1 MKTNRLLVVSALL
14 LLQAN
19 LFALQSDTLNL
30 DEVMLKSA
38 LINQANPALTVSEIS
53 YAEYQIRPVNFQD
66 AIDFSAGLWITNSE
80 NQAQDN
86 RMAIRGFGA
95 RSAFGIRGLKII
107 LDGIPLTTP
116 DGQSQ
121 VDNIPF
127 QLIENV
133 EIMKSLS
140 STRYGNASGGVVS
153 INTFSNLTNKYIM
166 EAGYGSYG
174 YKNIKGTY
182 STNSEKSSTI
192 LNISQAE
199 SDGYRDHS
207 SYLNK
212 SLFFKHAL
220 EFQNIN
226 LKFNL
231 LYFDSPYA
239 FDPGGLT
246 IESVDE
252 NRSQARDRNVLYNS
266 QESVKQL
273 QTGLV
278 LHWNTN
284 IGQISSNIYYSN
296 RDFVGLL
303 PFTYG
308 GYVELNRDF
317 SGAEFSLKNRSES
330 FEWMIGTSIQNQTD
344 DRKRFENN
352 EGEKGVKVLD
362 QIESF
367 KSLGAFALGSYNK
380 SKYSIQA
387 GLRYDIHEISS
398 DDYMLDIGIDQ
409 QYIDYSKSLSA
420 FSPSLGF
427 VYSLSKNRELYIN
440 YGYTYET
447 PSLSELSANP
457 NGTGFNENL
466 SPMSSSG
473 FDLGFRKHSQDLSY
487 SLTVFYIDTKDEIV
501 RYELEG
507 FEGMNFYRNLG
518 TSKRLGTELE
528 ASYNLGKPGV
538 LNASY
543 TQAKY
548 EFENQGVS
556 GDLAGIPKSNFSI
569 EWLYAYKNLDL
580 KLDLKYVNSLFA
592 DNYNEVKV
600 PSYLLSNIALKN
612 KVNFKGVSLDIG
624 LHIRNLFD
632 EKYYDNI
639 RANAFGNRFYEPAS
653 LRQFILSIKTSF

>member
-1 MKTNRLLVVSALL
+1 MTRFFIILTLL
-14 LLQAN
+14 LSQTN
-19 LFALQSDTLNL
+19 VFAIQSDTLNL
-30 DEVMLKSA
+30 EEVVLKSA
-38 LINQANPALTVSEIS
+38 LINQSNPALTVSEIS
-53 YAEYQIRPVNFQD
+53 YDEFQIKPVNFQD

-86 RMAIRGFGA
+86 RMSIRGFGT

-107 LDGIPLTTP
+107 LDGVPLTTP

-153 INTFSNLTNKYIM
+153 INTFSNLTDKYIV
-166 EAGYGSYG
+166 EVGYGSYG
-174 YKNIKGTY
+174 YKNIEGTY

-207 SYLNK
+207 NYLNK
-212 SLFFKHAL
+212 SLFFKHARK
-220 EFQNIN
+220 FQNMN

-239 FDPGGLT
+239 FDSGGLN
-246 IESVDE
+246 IESVEE
-252 NRSQARDRNVLYNS
+252 NRSQARDRNLLYNS
-266 QESVKQL
+266 QESIKQI
-273 QTGLV
+273 QTGVV
-278 LHWNTN
+278 LGWDTKLGKVN
-284 IGQISSNIYYSN
+284 SNVYYSN

-303 PFTYG
+303 PFTNG

-317 SGAEFSLKNRSES
+317 SGVEISIKDKSQN
-330 FEWMIGTSIQNQTD
+330 FEWMVGTSIQDQND

-352 EGEKGVKVLD
+352 EGEKGAITLD

-367 KSLGAFALGSYNK
+367 RSYGAFALASYNK
-380 SKYSIQA
+380 ENYSIQS
-387 GLRYDIHEISS
+387 GVRFDLHEISL
-398 DDYMLDIGIDQ
+398 DDNIGIDQ
-409 QYIDYSKSLSA
+409 QYVEYSKSLKA
-420 FSPSLGF
+420 FSPNVGF
-427 VYSLSKNRELYIN
+427 IYNLNKNDEVYIN
-440 YGYTYET
+440 YGKSYET

-457 NGTGFNENL
+457 NGVGFNGDLN
-466 SPMSSSG
+466 PMNSSG
-473 FDLGFRKHSQDLSY
+473 FDLGFRNKSQKLSY
-487 SLTVFYIDTKDEIV
+487 SITAFYIKTKDEIV

-518 TSKRLGTELE
+518 TSKRIGTEME
-528 ASYNLGKPGV
+528 VSYNLGNLGV

-548 EFENQGVS
+548 EFKNQEVS
-556 GDLAGIPKSNFSI
+556 GDLPGIPKSNFALK
-569 EWLYAYKNLDL
+569 WLYGNKDFDL
-580 KLDLKYVNSLFA
+580 KLDLKYVNSLYA
-592 DNYNEVKV
+592 DNNNEVKV

-612 KVNFKGVSLDIG
+612 KFNFKGFFLEVG
-624 LHIRNLFD
+624 LHVRNLLD

-639 RANAFGNRFYEPAS
+639 RTNAFGNRFYEPAS
-653 LRQFILSIKTSF
+653 LRSFILSIKTTF

>member
-1 MKTNRLLVVSALL
+1 MKTHKLLSLSALL
-14 LLQAN
+14 LLQTN

-38 LINQANPALTVSEIS
+38 LINHANPALTVSEIS
-53 YAEYQIRPVNFQD
+53 YDEYGIRPVNFQD

-107 LDGIPLTTP
+107 LDGVPLTTP

-153 INTFSNLTNKYIM
+153 INTFSNLTDNYIV

-192 LNISQAE
+192 LNISQTE

-212 SLFFKHAL
+212 SLFFKHARK
-220 EFQNIN
+220 FQNMN

-239 FDPGGLT
+239 FDPGGLN
-246 IESVDE
+246 IESVEE
-252 NRSQARDRNVLYNS
+252 NRSQARDRNILYNS
-266 QESVKQL
+266 QESIKQI
-273 QTGLV
+273 QTGVV
-278 LHWNTN
+278 LDWDTKLGEVN
-284 IGQISSNIYYSN
+284 SNIYYSN

-303 PFTYG
+303 PFTNG

-317 SGAEFSLKNRSES
+317 SGVEISIKDKSQN
-330 FEWMIGTSIQNQTD
+330 FEWIVGTSIQDQKD

-352 EGEKGVKVLD
+352 EGEKGAIILD

-367 KSLGAFALGSYNK
+367 RSYGAFALASYNK
-380 SKYSIQA
+380 ENYSIQS
-387 GLRYDIHEISS
+387 GVRFDLHEISL
-398 DDYMLDIGIDQ
+398 DDNVGIDQ
-409 QYIDYSKSLSA
+409 QYVEYSKSLKA
-420 FSPSLGF
+420 FSPNVGF
-427 VYSLSKNRELYIN
+427 IYNLNKNDEVYIN
-440 YGYTYET
+440 YGKSYET

-457 NGTGFNENL
+457 NGVGFNGDLN
-466 SPMSSSG
+466 PMNSSG
-473 FDLGFRKHSQDLSY
+473 FDLGFRNKSQNLSY
-487 SLTVFYIDTKDEIV
+487 SITGFYIKTKDEIV

-518 TSKRLGTELE
+518 TSKRIGTEIE
-528 ASYNLGKPGV
+528 VSYNLGNSGV

-548 EFENQGVS
+548 EFKNQEVS
-556 GDLAGIPKSNFSI
+556 GDLPGIPKSNFALK
-569 EWLYAYKNLDL
+569 WLYGYKDFDL
-580 KLDLKYVNSLFA
+580 KLDLKYVNSLYA
-592 DNYNEVKV
+592 DNNNEVKV

-612 KVNFKGVSLDIG
+612 KFNLKGFFLEVG
-624 LHIRNLFD
+624 LHVRNLLD

-639 RANAFGNRFYEPAS
+639 RTNAFGNRYYEPAS
-653 LRQFILSIKTSF
+653 LRSFILSVKTTF

>member
-1 MKTNRLLVVSALL
+1 MIRTFILFTLFI
-14 LLQAN
+14 LQTN
-19 LFALQSDTLNL
+19 LFAIQSDTLNL
-30 DEVMLKSA
+30 EEVVLKSA
-38 LINQANPALTVSEIS
+38 LINQSNPALTVSEIS
-53 YAEYQIRPVNFQD
+53 YDEYQIKPVNFQD

-107 LDGIPLTTP
+107 LDGVPLTTP

-140 STRYGNASGGVVS
+140 STRYGNASGGVVI
-153 INTFSNLTNKYIM
+153 INTFSNLADKYIV

-212 SLFFKHAL
+212 SLFFKHARK
-220 EFQNIN
+220 FQDMN

-239 FDPGGLT
+239 FDPGGLN
-246 IESVDE
+246 IESVEE
-252 NRSQARDRNVLYNS
+252 NRLQARDRNVLYNS
-266 QESVKQL
+266 QESIKQI
-273 QTGLV
+273 QTGVV
-278 LHWNTN
+278 LDWDTKLGEVN
-284 IGQISSNIYYSN
+284 SNVYYSN

-303 PFTYG
+303 PFTNG

-317 SGAEFSLKNRSES
+317 SGVEISIKDKSQN
-330 FEWMIGTSIQNQTD
+330 FEWMVGTSIQDQKD

-352 EGEKGVKVLD
+352 EGEKGAITLD

-367 KSLGAFALGSYNK
+367 RSYGAFALGSYNK
-380 SKYSIQA
+380 ENYSIQS
-387 GLRYDIHEISS
+387 GVRFDLHEISL
-398 DDYMLDIGIDQ
+398 DDNVGIDQ
-409 QYIDYSKSLSA
+409 QYVEYSKSLKA
-420 FSPSLGF
+420 FSPNVGF
-427 VYSLSKNRELYIN
+427 IYNLNKKDEVYIN
-440 YGYTYET
+440 YGKSYET

-457 NGTGFNENL
+457 NGVGFNGDLN
-466 SPMSSSG
+466 PMNSSG
-473 FDLGFRKHSQDLSY
+473 FDLGFRNKSQNLSY
-487 SLTVFYIDTKDEIV
+487 SITAFYIKTKDEIV

-518 TSKRLGTELE
+518 TSKRIGTEIE
-528 ASYNLGKPGV
+528 VSYNLGNSGV

-548 EFENQGVS
+548 EFKNQEVS
-556 GDLAGIPKSNFSI
+556 GDLPGIPKSNFAL
-569 EWLYAYKNLDL
+569 EWLYGYKDFDL
-580 KLDLKYVNSLFA
+580 KLDLKYVNSLYA
-592 DNYNEVKV
+592 DNNNEVKV

-612 KVNFKGVSLDIG
+612 KFNLKGFFLEVG
-624 LHIRNLFD
+624 LHVRNLLD

-639 RANAFGNRFYEPAS
+639 RTNAFGNRFYEPAS
-653 LRQFILSIKTSF
+653 LRSFILSIKTTF

>member
-1 MKTNRLLVVSALL
+1 MTRFFIILTLL
-14 LLQAN
+14 LSQTN
-19 LFALQSDTLNL
+19 VFAIQSDTLNL
-30 DEVMLKSA
+30 EEVVLKSA
-38 LINQANPALTVSEIS
+38 LINQSNPALTVSEIS
-53 YAEYQIRPVNFQD
+53 YDEYQIKPVNFQD

-86 RMAIRGFGA
+86 RMAIRGFGT

-107 LDGIPLTTP
+107 LDGVPLTTP

-153 INTFSNLTNKYIM
+153 INTFSNLADKYIV

-174 YKNIKGTY
+174 YKNIEGTY

-207 SYLNK
+207 NYLNK
-212 SLFFKHAL
+212 SLFFKHARK
-220 EFQNIN
+220 FQNMN

-239 FDPGGLT
+239 FDSGGLN
-246 IESVDE
+246 IESVEE
-252 NRSQARDRNVLYNS
+252 NRSQARDRNLLYNS
-266 QESVKQL
+266 QESIKQI
-273 QTGLV
+273 QTGVV
-278 LHWNTN
+278 LGWDTKLGKVN
-284 IGQISSNIYYSN
+284 SNVYYSN

-303 PFTYG
+303 PFTNG

-317 SGAEFSLKNRSES
+317 SGVEISIKDKSQN
-330 FEWMIGTSIQNQTD
+330 FEWMVGTSIQDQND

-352 EGEKGVKVLD
+352 EGEKGAITLD

-367 KSLGAFALGSYNK
+367 RSYGAFALASYNK
-380 SKYSIQA
+380 ENYSIQS
-387 GLRYDIHEISS
+387 GVRFDLHEISL
-398 DDYMLDIGIDQ
+398 DDNIGIDQ
-409 QYIDYSKSLSA
+409 QYVEYSKSLKA
-420 FSPSLGF
+420 FSPNVGF
-427 VYSLSKNRELYIN
+427 IYNLNKNDEVYIN
-440 YGYTYET
+440 YGKSYET

-457 NGTGFNENL
+457 NGVGFNGDLN
-466 SPMSSSG
+466 PMNSSG
-473 FDLGFRKHSQDLSY
+473 FDLGFRNKSQNLSY
-487 SLTVFYIDTKDEIV
+487 SITAFYIKTKDEIV

-518 TSKRLGTELE
+518 TSKRIGTEME
-528 ASYNLGKPGV
+528 VSYNLGNLGV

-548 EFENQGVS
+548 EFKNQEVS
-556 GDLAGIPKSNFSI
+556 GDLPGIPKSNFALK
-569 EWLYAYKNLDL
+569 WLYGNKDFDL
-580 KLDLKYVNSLFA
+580 KLDLKYVNSLYA
-592 DNYNEVKV
+592 DNNNEVKV

-612 KVNFKGVSLDIG
+612 KFNFKGFFLEVG
-624 LHIRNLFD
+624 LHVRNLLD

-639 RANAFGNRFYEPAS
+639 RTNAFGNRFYEPAS
-653 LRQFILSIKTSF
+653 LRSFILSIKTTF

>member
-1 MKTNRLLVVSALL
+1 MKKTFSFV
-14 LLQAN
+14 
-19 LFALQSDTLNL
+19 LFFIQINVFAIQSDTLNL
-30 DEVMLKSA
+30 DEVVLKSA

-53 YAEYQIRPVNFQD
+53 YDEYEIRPVNFQD

-153 INTFSNLTNKYIM
+153 INTYSNLSDEYII

-174 YKNIKGTY
+174 YKNIRGIY
-182 STNSEKSSTI
+182 SKESEKSSTI

-212 SLFFKHAL
+212 SLFFKHARK
-220 EFQNIN
+220 FQNMN

-239 FDPGGLT
+239 FDPGGLN
-246 IESVDE
+246 IESVEE

-266 QESVKQL
+266 QELIKQI

-278 LHWNTN
+278 LDWDTK
-284 IGQISSNIYYSN
+284 IGEVNSNLYYSN

-303 PFTYG
+303 PFTNG

-317 SGAEFSLKNRSES
+317 SGVELSIKDKSQN
-330 FEWMIGTSIQNQTD
+330 FEWIVGTSIQDQKD

-352 EGEKGVKVLD
+352 DGEKGAKVMD

-367 KSLGAFALGSYNK
+367 RSYGAFILGSYNK
-380 SKYSIQA
+380 PKYSIQA
-387 GLRYDIHEISS
+387 GLRYDGHEISL
-398 DDYMLDIGIDQ
+398 DDNIGIDQ
-409 QYIDYSKSLSA
+409 QYIDYSKSLNA
-420 FSPSLGF
+420 LSPNLGLIF
-427 VYSLSKNRELYIN
+427 KATKNGEIYIN
-440 YGYTYET
+440 YGHAYET
-447 PSLSELSANP
+447 PSLSELSSNP
-457 NGTGFNENL
+457 FGSGFNEEL
-466 SPMSSSG
+466 SPMISKG
-473 FDLGFRKHSQDLSY
+473 ADVGFRKSHKNISY
-487 SLTVFYIDTKDEIV
+487 NLTAFYIDTEDEIV
-501 RYELEG
+501 SYEIW
-507 FEGMNFYRNLG
+507 GMNYYRNLG
-518 TSKRLGTELE
+518 TSKRYGIELE
-528 ASYNLGKPGV
+528 GSYRPSKLNTF
-538 LNASY
+538 NASY
-543 TQAKY
+543 TQANY
-548 EFENQGVS
+548 EFTNQLINGQLPGV
-556 GDLAGIPKSNFSI
+556 PKSNFSV
-569 EWLYAYKNLDL
+569 EWIYNKDTFYT
-580 KLDLKYVNSLFA
+580 KLDLKYAHSLFA
-592 DNYNEVKV
+592 DDMNQFKV
-600 PSYLLSNIALKN
+600 PSFFLSNLALKN
-612 KVNFKGVSLDIG
+612 TYRIKDLEITAG
-624 LHIRNLFD
+624 LQIRNLFD
-632 EKYYDNI
+632 EQYFDNI
-639 RANAFGNRFYEPAS
+639 RLNAFGNRFYEPAS
-653 LRQFILSIKTSF
+653 LRSYLFSLSTNF

>member
-1 MKTNRLLVVSALL
+1 MSKLFIFSFTVLLHI
-14 LLQAN
+14 N
-19 LFALQSDTLNL
+19 LFAIQSDTLNL
-30 DEVMLKSA
+30 DEVILKSA
-38 LINQANPALTVSEIS
+38 LINETNPALSVSEIS
-53 YAEYQIRPVNFQD
+53 YDEYEIKPVNFQD
-66 AIDFSAGLWITNSE
+66 AIDFSSGLWITNSE

-153 INTFSNLTNKYIM
+153 INTFSNLNDKYIV

-212 SLFFKHAL
+212 SLFFKHVRKL
-220 EFQNIN
+220 QNMN

-239 FDPGGLT
+239 FDPGGLN
-246 IESVDE
+246 IESVEE
-252 NRSQARDRNVLYNS
+252 NRSQARDRNMLYNS
-266 QESVKQL
+266 QESIKQM
-273 QTGLV
+273 QTGVV
-278 LHWNTN
+278 LNWDTKL
-284 IGQISSNIYYSN
+284 GQVNSNVYYSN

-303 PFTYG
+303 PFTNG

-317 SGAEFSLKNRSES
+317 SGAEISIKDKSKN
-330 FEWMIGTSIQNQTD
+330 FEWMVGTSIQDQKD

-352 EGEKGVKVLD
+352 EGEKGVKVMD

-367 KSLGAFALGSYNK
+367 KSYGAFVLGSFNK
-380 SKYSIQA
+380 PKYSIQA
-387 GLRYDIHEISS
+387 GLRYDRHEISL
-398 DDYMLDIGIDQ
+398 DDNMVYGIDQ
-409 QYIDYSKSLSA
+409 QYVDYSKSLNA
-420 FSPSLGF
+420 LSPNLGLIF
-427 VYSLSKNRELYIN
+427 RASNKGEVYVN
-440 YGYTYET
+440 YGYAYET

-457 NGTGFNENL
+457 NGAGFNEEL
-466 SPMSSSG
+466 SPMISKG
-473 FDLGFRKHSQDLSY
+473 IDIGFRKSLEDASY
-487 SLTVFYIDTKDEIV
+487 NITAFYINTEDEIV
-501 RYELEG
+501 SYEIW
-507 FEGMNFYRNLG
+507 GMNYYRNLG
-518 TSKRLGTELE
+518 TSKRYGIELE
-528 ASYNLGKPGV
+528 GSYRLNKLNTF
-538 LNASY
+538 NASY
-543 TQAKY
+543 TEANY
-548 EFENQGVS
+548 EFTNQLINGQLPGV
-556 GDLAGIPKSNFSI
+556 PKSNFSI
-569 EWLYAYKNLDL
+569 EWIFNKDTFYA
-580 KLDLKYVNSLFA
+580 KLDLKYAHSLFA
-592 DNYNEVKV
+592 DDMNQFKI
-600 PSYLLSNIALKN
+600 PSFFLSNLALKN
-612 KVNFKGVSLDIG
+612 TYRIKDLDITAG
-624 LHIRNLFD
+624 FQIRNLFD

-639 RANAFGNRFYEPAS
+639 RLNAFGNRFYEPAS
-653 LRQFILSIKTSF
+653 LRSFIFSVSTNF

>member
-1 MKTNRLLVVSALL
+1 MKTHKLLSLIALL
-14 LLQAN
+14 LLQTN
-19 LFALQSDTLNL
+19 LFAIQSDTLNL

-53 YAEYQIRPVNFQD
+53 YDEYGIRPVNFQD

-107 LDGIPLTTP
+107 LDGVPLTTP

-153 INTFSNLTNKYIM
+153 INTFSNLTDKYIV

-212 SLFFKHAL
+212 SLFFKHARK
-220 EFQNIN
+220 FQNMN

-239 FDPGGLT
+239 FDPGGLN
-246 IESVDE
+246 IESVEE

-266 QESVKQL
+266 QESIKQI
-273 QTGLV
+273 QTGVV
-278 LHWNTN
+278 LDWDTKLGEVN
-284 IGQISSNIYYSN
+284 SNVYYSN

-303 PFTYG
+303 PFTNG

-317 SGAEFSLKNRSES
+317 SGAEISIKDKYQN
-330 FEWMIGTSIQNQTD
+330 FEWMVGTSIQDQKD

-352 EGEKGVKVLD
+352 EGEKGAITLD

-367 KSLGAFALGSYNK
+367 RSYGAFALASYNK
-380 SKYSIQA
+380 ENYSIQS
-387 GLRYDIHEISS
+387 GVRFDLHEISL
-398 DDYMLDIGIDQ
+398 DDNVGIDQ
-409 QYIDYSKSLSA
+409 QYVEYSKSLKA
-420 FSPSLGF
+420 FSPNVGF
-427 VYSLSKNRELYIN
+427 IYNLNKNDEVYLN
-440 YGYTYET
+440 YGKSYET

-457 NGTGFNENL
+457 NGVGFNGDLN
-466 SPMSSSG
+466 PMNSSG
-473 FDLGFRKHSQDLSY
+473 FDLGFRNKSQNLSY
-487 SLTVFYIDTKDEIV
+487 SITAFYIKTKDEIV

-518 TSKRLGTELE
+518 TSKRIGTEME
-528 ASYNLGKPGV
+528 VSYNLGNSGV

-543 TQAKY
+543 TQAEY
-548 EFENQGVS
+548 EFKNQEVS
-556 GDLAGIPKSNFSI
+556 GDLPGIPKSNFALN
-569 EWLYAYKNLDL
+569 WLYGYKDFDL
-580 KLDLKYVNSLFA
+580 KLDLKYVNSLYA
-592 DNYNEVKV
+592 DNNNEVKV

-612 KVNFKGVSLDIG
+612 KFNLKGFFLEVG
-624 LHIRNLFD
+624 LHVRNLLD

-639 RANAFGNRFYEPAS
+639 RTNAFGNRFYEPAS
-653 LRQFILSIKTSF
+653 LRSFILSVKTKF

>member
-1 MKTNRLLVVSALL
+1 MKTNRLVFLSALL
-14 LLQAN
+14 LQSN
-19 LFALQSDTLNL
+19 LFAIQSDTLNL
-30 DEVMLKSA
+30 DEVILKSA
-38 LINQANPALTVSEIS
+38 LINESNPALSVSEIS
-53 YAEYQIRPVNFQD
+53 NNEYQIQPVNFQD

-95 RSAFGIRGLKII
+95 RSAFGIRGVKII

-121 VDNIPF
+121 VDNVPF
-127 QLIENV
+127 ELIENV

-140 STRYGNASGGVVS
+140 STRYGNASGGVVT
-153 INTFSNLTNKYIM
+153 INTFSNFTDKYIM

-182 STNSEKSSTI
+182 STNSQKSSTM

-212 SLFFKHAL
+212 SLFFKHTRK
-220 EFQNIN
+220 FQKMN

-239 FDPGGLT
+239 FDPGGLS
-246 IESVDE
+246 IESVE
-252 NRSQARDRNVLYNS
+252 EKRSQARDRNVLYNS
-266 QESVKQL
+266 QESIKQF
-273 QTGLV
+273 QTGVV
-278 LHWNTN
+278 LGWDTKLGEVN
-284 IGQISSNIYYSN
+284 SNVYYSN

-303 PFTYG
+303 PFTNG
-308 GYVELNRDF
+308 GYVELDRDF
-317 SGAEFSLKNRSES
+317 SGAEISFKEKSQN
-330 FEWMIGTSIQNQTD
+330 FEWMVGTSIQDQND

-352 EGEKGVKVLD
+352 DGEKGAKTLD

-367 KSLGAFALGSYNK
+367 RSYGAFALASYNK
-380 SKYSIQA
+380 VNYSIQS
-387 GLRYDIHEISS
+387 GVRFDLNEISL
-398 DDYMLDIGIDQ
+398 DDNVGIDQ
-409 QYIDYSKSLSA
+409 QYVEYSKSLKA
-420 FSPSLGF
+420 FSPNVGF
-427 VYSLSKNRELYIN
+427 IYNLNKNDEVYIN
-440 YGYTYET
+440 YGKSYET

-457 NGTGFNENL
+457 NGVGFNGDLN
-466 SPMSSSG
+466 PMNSSG
-473 FDLGFRKHSQDLSY
+473 FDLGFRNKSQNLSY
-487 SLTVFYIDTKDEIV
+487 SITAFYIKTKDEIV

-518 TSKRLGTELE
+518 TSKRIGTEME
-528 ASYNLGKPGV
+528 VSYNLGKSGV

-548 EFENQGVS
+548 EFKNQEVS
-556 GDLAGIPKSNFSI
+556 GDLPGIPKSNFALK
-569 EWLYAYKNLDL
+569 WLYGYKDFDL
-580 KLDLKYVNSLFA
+580 KLDLKYVNSLYA
-592 DNYNEVKV
+592 DNNNEVKV

-612 KVNFKGVSLDIG
+612 KFNFRGFSLEAG
-624 LHIRNLFD
+624 LHIRNLLD

-639 RANAFGNRFYEPAS
+639 RTNAFGDRFYEPAS
-653 LRQFILSIKTSF
+653 LRSFILSIKTTF

>member
-1 MKTNRLLVVSALL
+1 MKTHKLLSLSALL
-14 LLQAN
+14 LLQTN
-19 LFALQSDTLNL
+19 LFAIQSDTLNL
-30 DEVMLKSA
+30 DEVILKSA
-38 LINQANPALTVSEIS
+38 LINETNPALTVSEIS
-53 YAEYQIRPVNFQD
+53 YDEYEIRPVNFQD

-107 LDGIPLTTP
+107 LDGVPLTTP

-140 STRYGNASGGVVS
+140 STRYGNASGGVVI
-153 INTFSNLTNKYIM
+153 INTFSNLADKYIV

-192 LNISQAE
+192 LNISQAQ

-212 SLFFKHAL
+212 SLFFKHARK
-220 EFQNIN
+220 FQNMN
-226 LKFNL
+226 QKFNL

-239 FDPGGLT
+239 FDPGGLN
-246 IESVDE
+246 IESVEE

-266 QESVKQL
+266 QESIKQI
-273 QTGLV
+273 QTGVV
-278 LHWNTN
+278 LDWDTKLGEVN
-284 IGQISSNIYYSN
+284 SNVYYSN

-303 PFTYG
+303 PFTNG

-317 SGAEFSLKNRSES
+317 SGVEISIKDKSQN
-330 FEWMIGTSIQNQTD
+330 FEWIVGTSIQDQKD

-352 EGEKGVKVLD
+352 EGEKGAITLD

-367 KSLGAFALGSYNK
+367 RSYGAFALASYNK
-380 SKYSIQA
+380 ENYSIQT
-387 GLRYDIHEISS
+387 GIRFDLHEIAL
-398 DDYMLDIGIDQ
+398 DDNIGIDQ
-409 QYIDYSKSLSA
+409 QYVEYSKSLKA
-420 FSPSLGF
+420 FSPNLGF
-427 VYSLSKNRELYIN
+427 IYNLNKNDEVYIN
-440 YGYTYET
+440 YGKSYEA

-457 NGTGFNENL
+457 NGVGFNGDLN
-466 SPMSSSG
+466 PMNSSG
-473 FDLGFRKHSQDLSY
+473 FDLGFRNKSQNLSY
-487 SLTVFYIDTKDEIV
+487 SITAFYIKTKDEIV

-518 TSKRLGTELE
+518 TSKRVGAELE

-556 GDLAGIPKSNFSI
+556 A
-569 EWLYAYKNLDL
+569 
-580 KLDLKYVNSLFA
+580 V
-592 DNYNEVKV
+592 
-600 PSYLLSNIALKN
+600 SYTHLTLPTKA
-612 KVNFKGVSLDIG
+612 
-624 LHIRNLFD
+624 
-632 EKYYDNI
+632 
-639 RANAFGNRFYEPAS
+639 
-653 LRQFILSIKTSF
+653 

>member
-1 MKTNRLLVVSALL
+1 MIRTFILFTLFI
-14 LLQAN
+14 LQTN
-19 LFALQSDTLNL
+19 LFAIQSDTLNL
-30 DEVMLKSA
+30 EEVVLKSA
-38 LINQANPALTVSEIS
+38 LINQSNPALTVSEIS
-53 YAEYQIRPVNFQD
+53 YDEYQIKPVNFQD

-107 LDGIPLTTP
+107 LDGVPLTTP

-140 STRYGNASGGVVS
+140 STRYGNASGGVVI
-153 INTFSNLTNKYIM
+153 INTFSNLADKYIV

-212 SLFFKHAL
+212 SLFFKHL
-220 EFQNIN
+220 RKFQNMN

-239 FDPGGLT
+239 FDPGGLN
-246 IESVDE
+246 IESVEE
-252 NRSQARDRNVLYNS
+252 NRLQARDRNVLYNS
-266 QESVKQL
+266 QESIKQI
-273 QTGLV
+273 QTGVV
-278 LHWNTN
+278 LDWDTKLGEVN
-284 IGQISSNIYYSN
+284 SNVYYSN

-303 PFTYG
+303 PFTNG

-317 SGAEFSLKNRSES
+317 SGVEISIKDKSQN
-330 FEWMIGTSIQNQTD
+330 FEWMVGTSIQDQKD

-352 EGEKGVKVLD
+352 EGEKGAITLD

-367 KSLGAFALGSYNK
+367 RSYGAFALASYNK
-380 SKYSIQA
+380 ENYSIQS
-387 GLRYDIHEISS
+387 GVRFDLHEISL
-398 DDYMLDIGIDQ
+398 DDNVGIDQ
-409 QYIDYSKSLSA
+409 QYVEYSKSLKA
-420 FSPSLGF
+420 FSPNVGF
-427 VYSLSKNRELYIN
+427 IYNLNKKDEVYIN
-440 YGYTYET
+440 YGKSYET

-457 NGTGFNENL
+457 NGVGFNGDLN
-466 SPMSSSG
+466 PMNSSG
-473 FDLGFRKHSQDLSY
+473 FDLGFRNKSQNLSY
-487 SLTVFYIDTKDEIV
+487 SITAFYINTKDEIV
-501 RYELEG
+501 RYELDG

-518 TSKRLGTELE
+518 TSKRIGTEIE
-528 ASYNLGKPGV
+528 VSYNLGNSGV

-548 EFENQGVS
+548 EFKNQEVS
-556 GDLAGIPKSNFSI
+556 GDLPGIPKSNFAL
-569 EWLYAYKNLDL
+569 EWLYGYKDFDL
-580 KLDLKYVNSLFA
+580 KLDLKYVNSLYA
-592 DNYNEVKV
+592 DNNNEVKV

-612 KVNFKGVSLDIG
+612 KFNLKGFFLEVG
-624 LHIRNLFD
+624 LHVRNLLD

-639 RANAFGNRFYEPAS
+639 RTNAFGNRFYEPAS
-653 LRQFILSIKTSF
+653 LRSFILSIKTTF

>member
-1 MKTNRLLVVSALL
+1 MNRFFTILTLL
-14 LLQAN
+14 LSQTN
-19 LFALQSDTLNL
+19 VFAIQSDTLNL
-30 DEVMLKSA
+30 EEVVLKSA
-38 LINQANPALTVSEIS
+38 LINQSNPALTVSEIS
-53 YAEYQIRPVNFQD
+53 YDEYQIRPVNFQD

-107 LDGIPLTTP
+107 LDGVPLTTP

-121 VDNIPF
+121 VGNIPF

-140 STRYGNASGGVVS
+140 STRYGNASGGVV
-153 INTFSNLTNKYIM
+153 IIKTFSNLADKYVV
-166 EAGYGSYG
+166 EASYGSYG

-182 STNSEKSSTI
+182 STNSEKSSNI
-192 LNISQAE
+192 LNISQVE

-212 SLFFKHAL
+212 SLFFKHARKL
-220 EFQNIN
+220 QNMN

-239 FDPGGLT
+239 FDPGGLN
-246 IESVDE
+246 IESVEE

-266 QESVKQL
+266 QESIKQI
-273 QTGLV
+273 QTGVV
-278 LHWNTN
+278 LDWDTKLGEVN
-284 IGQISSNIYYSN
+284 SNIYYSN

-303 PFTYG
+303 PFTNG

-317 SGAEFSLKNRSES
+317 SGVEINIKDKSQN
-330 FEWMIGTSIQNQTD
+330 FEWMVGTSIQDQKD

-352 EGEKGVKVLD
+352 EGEKGAVTLD

-367 KSLGAFALGSYNK
+367 RSYGAFALASYNK
-380 SKYSIQA
+380 ENYSFQS
-387 GLRYDIHEISS
+387 GVRFDLHEISL
-398 DDYMLDIGIDQ
+398 DDNVGIDQ
-409 QYIDYSKSLSA
+409 QYVEYSKSLKA
-420 FSPSLGF
+420 FSPNVGF
-427 VYSLSKNRELYIN
+427 IYSLNKNDEVYIN
-440 YGYTYET
+440 YGKSYET

-457 NGTGFNENL
+457 NGVGFNGDLN
-466 SPMSSSG
+466 PMNSSG
-473 FDLGFRKHSQDLSY
+473 FDLGFRNKSQNLSY
-487 SLTVFYIDTKDEIV
+487 SITAFYINTKDEIV

-518 TSKRLGTELE
+518 TSKRIGTEME
-528 ASYNLGKPGV
+528 VSYNLGNSGV

-548 EFENQGVS
+548 EFKNQEVS
-556 GDLAGIPKSNFSI
+556 GDLPGIPKSNFALK
-569 EWLYAYKNLDL
+569 WLYGYKDFDL
-580 KLDLKYVNSLFA
+580 KMDLKYVNSLYA
-592 DNYNEVKV
+592 DNNNEVKV

-612 KVNFKGVSLDIG
+612 KFNFKEFFLEVG
-624 LHIRNLFD
+624 LHVRNLLD

-639 RANAFGNRFYEPAS
+639 RTNAFGNRFYEPAS
-653 LRQFILSIKTSF
+653 LRSFILSIKTTF

>member
-1 MKTNRLLVVSALL
+1 MSRFLVLFTFL
-14 LLQAN
+14 LLQIN
-19 LFALQSDTLNL
+19 VFAIQSDTLSL
-30 DEVMLKSA
+30 DEIVLKST
-38 LINQANPALTVSEIS
+38 LINQSNPALSVSEIS
-53 YAEYQIRPVNFQD
+53 YTENEIKPVNFQD

-86 RMAIRGFGA
+86 RMSIRGFGS
-95 RSAFGIRGLKII
+95 RSAFGIRGVKII

-127 QLIENV
+127 ELIENIEV
-133 EIMKSLS
+133 LKSLS
-140 STRYGNASGGVVS
+140 STRYGNASGGVVT
-153 INTFSNLTNKYIM
+153 INTFSVLTDKISI
-166 EAGYGSYG
+166 GTSIGSYG
-174 YKNIKGTY
+174 HKKTQGTY
-182 STNSEKSSTI
+182 SNSKVNSTTI
-192 LNISQAE
+192 INVSHAE

-212 SLFFKHAL
+212 SLFFKHAR

-273 QTGLV
+273 QTGLI
-278 LHWNTN
+278 LDWNTK
-284 IGQISSNIYYSN
+284 IGQVNSNIYYSN
-296 RDFVGLL
+296 RDFIGLL

-330 FEWMIGTSIQNQTD
+330 FEWMIGTSIQNQAD

-409 QYIDYSKSLSA
+409 QYIDYSKSMSA
-420 FSPSLGF
+420 FSPSLGL

-440 YGYTYET
+440 YGYAYET

-473 FDLGFRKHSQDLSY
+473 FDLGFRKHSQNLSY
-487 SLTVFYIDTKDEIV
+487 SLTAFYIDTKDEIV

-518 TSKRLGTELE
+518 TSKRLGAELE

-548 EFENQGVS
+548 EFENQGIS
-556 GDLAGIPKSNFSI
+556 GDLAGIPKSNFSL

-580 KLDLKYVNSLFA
+580 NLDLKYVNSLFA
-592 DNYNEVKV
+592 DNNNEVKV
-600 PSYLLSNIALKN
+600 PSYLLSNITLKN
-612 KVNFKGVSLDIG
+612 KVNFKGVSLEIG

-632 EKYYDNI
+632 KKYYDNI
-639 RANAFGNRFYEPAS
+639 RSNAFGNRFYEPAS

>member
-1 MKTNRLLVVSALL
+1 MQT
-14 LLQAN
+14 N
-19 LFALQSDTLNL
+19 LFAIQSDTLNL
-30 DEVMLKSA
+30 EEVVLKSA
-38 LINQANPALTVSEIS
+38 LINQSNPALTVSEIS
-53 YAEYQIRPVNFQD
+53 YDEYQIKPVNFQD

-107 LDGIPLTTP
+107 LDGVPLTTP

-140 STRYGNASGGVVS
+140 STRYGNASGGVVI
-153 INTFSNLTNKYIM
+153 INTFSNLADKYIV

-212 SLFFKHAL
+212 SLFFKHL
-220 EFQNIN
+220 RKFQNMN

-239 FDPGGLT
+239 FDPGGLN
-246 IESVDE
+246 IESVEE
-252 NRSQARDRNVLYNS
+252 NRLQARDRNVLYNS
-266 QESVKQL
+266 QESIKQI
-273 QTGLV
+273 QTGVV
-278 LHWNTN
+278 LDWDTKLGEVN
-284 IGQISSNIYYSN
+284 SNVYYSN

-303 PFTYG
+303 PFTNG

-317 SGAEFSLKNRSES
+317 SGVEISIKDKSQN
-330 FEWMIGTSIQNQTD
+330 FEWMVGTSIQDQKD

-352 EGEKGVKVLD
+352 EGEKGAITLD

-367 KSLGAFALGSYNK
+367 RSYGAFALASYNK
-380 SKYSIQA
+380 ENYSIQS
-387 GLRYDIHEISS
+387 GVRFDLHEISL
-398 DDYMLDIGIDQ
+398 DDNVGIDQ
-409 QYIDYSKSLSA
+409 QYVEYSKSLKA
-420 FSPSLGF
+420 FSPNVGF
-427 VYSLSKNRELYIN
+427 IYNLNKKDEVYIN
-440 YGYTYET
+440 YGKSYET

-457 NGTGFNENL
+457 NGVGFNGDLN
-466 SPMSSSG
+466 PMNSSG
-473 FDLGFRKHSQDLSY
+473 FDLGFRNKSQNLSY
-487 SLTVFYIDTKDEIV
+487 SITAFYINTKDEIV

-518 TSKRLGTELE
+518 TSKRIGTEIE
-528 ASYNLGKPGV
+528 VSYNLGNSGV

-548 EFENQGVS
+548 EFKNQEVS
-556 GDLAGIPKSNFSI
+556 GDLPGIPKSNFAL
-569 EWLYAYKNLDL
+569 EWLYGYKDFDL
-580 KLDLKYVNSLFA
+580 KLDLKYVNSLYA
-592 DNYNEVKV
+592 DNNNEVKV

-612 KVNFKGVSLDIG
+612 KFNLKGFFLEVG
-624 LHIRNLFD
+624 LHVRNLLD

-639 RANAFGNRFYEPAS
+639 RTNAFGNRFYEPAS
-653 LRQFILSIKTSF
+653 LRSFILSIKTTF

>member
-1 MKTNRLLVVSALL
+1 MSKLFIFSFTVLLHI
-14 LLQAN
+14 N
-19 LFALQSDTLNL
+19 LFAIQSDTLNL
-30 DEVMLKSA
+30 DEVILKSA
-38 LINQANPALTVSEIS
+38 LINETNPALSVSEIS
-53 YAEYQIRPVNFQD
+53 YDEYEIKPVNFQD
-66 AIDFSAGLWITNSE
+66 AIDFSSGLWITNSE

-153 INTFSNLTNKYIM
+153 INTFSNLNDKYIV

-212 SLFFKHAL
+212 SLFFKHVRKL
-220 EFQNIN
+220 QNMN

-239 FDPGGLT
+239 FDPGGLN
-246 IESVDE
+246 IESVEE
-252 NRSQARDRNVLYNS
+252 NRSQARDRNMLYNS
-266 QESVKQL
+266 QESIKQI

-278 LHWNTN
+278 LDWDTKL
-284 IGQISSNIYYSN
+284 GQVNSNIYYSN
-296 RDFVGLL
+296 RDFIGLL
-303 PFTYG
+303 PFTNG

-317 SGAEFSLKNRSES
+317 SGAEISIKDKSEN
-330 FEWMIGTSIQNQTD
+330 FEWMVGTSIQDQKD

-352 EGEKGVKVLD
+352 EGEKGVKVMD

-367 KSLGAFALGSYNK
+367 KSYGVFVLGSFNK
-380 SKYSIQA
+380 PKYSIQA
-387 GLRYDIHEISS
+387 GLRYDGHEILL
-398 DDYMLDIGIDQ
+398 DDNMVDIGIDQ
-409 QYIDYSKSLSA
+409 QYVDYSKSLNA
-420 FSPSLGF
+420 LSPNLGLILRASNKAE
-427 VYSLSKNRELYIN
+427 VYIN
-440 YGYTYET
+440 YGHAYET

-457 NGTGFNENL
+457 NGAGFNEEL
-466 SPMSSSG
+466 SPMISKG
-473 FDLGFRKHSQDLSY
+473 VDIGFRKSLEDASY
-487 SLTVFYIDTKDEIV
+487 NVTAFYINTEDEIV
-501 RYELEG
+501 SYEIW
-507 FEGMNFYRNLG
+507 GMNYYRNLG
-518 TSKRLGTELE
+518 TSKRYGIELE
-528 ASYNLGKPGV
+528 GYYRLNKLNTF
-538 LNASY
+538 NASY
-543 TQAKY
+543 TQANY
-548 EFENQGVS
+548 EFTNQLINGQLPGV
-556 GDLAGIPKSNFSI
+556 PKSNFSI
-569 EWLYAYKNLDL
+569 EWIFNKDTFYA
-580 KLDLKYVNSLFA
+580 KLDLKYAHSLFA
-592 DNYNEVKV
+592 DDMNQFKV
-600 PSYLLSNIALKN
+600 PSFFLSNLALKN
-612 KVNFKGVSLDIG
+612 TYRIKDLAITAGFQ
-624 LHIRNLFD
+624 IRNLFD

-639 RANAFGNRFYEPAS
+639 RLNAFGNRFYEPAS
-653 LRQFILSIKTSF
+653 LRSYIFSVSTNF

>member
-1 MKTNRLLVVSALL
+1 MSRAFILLTLFI
-14 LLQAN
+14 LQTN
-19 LFALQSDTLNL
+19 LFAIQSDTLNL
-30 DEVMLKSA
+30 ELVVLKSA
-38 LINQANPALTVSEIS
+38 LINESNPALSISEIS
-53 YAEYQIRPVNFQD
+53 YDEYQIKPVNFQD

-107 LDGIPLTTP
+107 LDGVPLTTP

-153 INTFSNLTNKYIM
+153 INTFSNLADKYIV

-182 STNSEKSSTI
+182 STNSKKSSTI
-192 LNISQAE
+192 LNISQAQ

-212 SLFFKHAL
+212 SLFVKHARK
-220 EFQNIN
+220 FQNMN

-239 FDPGGLT
+239 FDPGGLN
-246 IESVDE
+246 IESVED

-266 QESVKQL
+266 QESIKQI
-273 QTGLV
+273 QTGVV
-278 LHWNTN
+278 LDWDTKLGEVN
-284 IGQISSNIYYSN
+284 SNIYYSN

-303 PFTYG
+303 PFTNG

-317 SGAEFSLKNRSES
+317 SGAEISIKDKFQN
-330 FEWMIGTSIQNQTD
+330 FEWIVGTSIQDQKD
-344 DRKRFENN
+344 YRRRFENN
-352 EGEKGVKVLD
+352 EGEKGAITLD

-367 KSLGAFALGSYNK
+367 RSYGAFALASYNK
-380 SKYSIQA
+380 ENYSIQS
-387 GLRYDIHEISS
+387 GVRFDLHEISL
-398 DDYMLDIGIDQ
+398 DDNVGIDQ
-409 QYIDYSKSLSA
+409 QYVEYSKSLKA
-420 FSPSLGF
+420 FSPNVGF
-427 VYSLSKNRELYIN
+427 IYNLNKNDEVYIN
-440 YGYTYET
+440 YGKSYET

-457 NGTGFNENL
+457 NGVGFNGDLN
-466 SPMSSSG
+466 PMISSG
-473 FDLGFRKHSQDLSY
+473 FDLGFRNKSQNLSY
-487 SLTVFYIDTKDEIV
+487 SITAFYIKTKDEIV

-507 FEGMNFYRNLG
+507 FEGMNIYRNLG
-518 TSKRLGTELE
+518 TSKRIGTEME
-528 ASYNLGKPGV
+528 VSYNLGNSGV

-548 EFENQGVS
+548 EFKNQEVS
-556 GDLAGIPKSNFSI
+556 GDLPGIPKSNFALK
-569 EWLYAYKNLDL
+569 WLYGYKDFDL
-580 KLDLKYVNSLFA
+580 KLDLKYVNSLYA
-592 DNYNEVKV
+592 DNNNEVKV

-612 KVNFKGVSLDIG
+612 KFNLKRFFLEVG
-624 LHIRNLFD
+624 LHVRNLLD

-639 RANAFGNRFYEPAS
+639 RTNAFGNRFYEPAS
-653 LRQFILSIKTSF
+653 LRSFILSIKTTF

>member
-1 MKTNRLLVVSALL
+1 MIRTFILFTLFI
-14 LLQAN
+14 LQTN
-19 LFALQSDTLNL
+19 LFAIQSDTLNL
-30 DEVMLKSA
+30 EEVVLKSA
-38 LINQANPALTVSEIS
+38 LINQSNPALTVSEIS
-53 YAEYQIRPVNFQD
+53 YDEYQIKPVNFQD

-107 LDGIPLTTP
+107 LDGVPLTTP

-153 INTFSNLTNKYIM
+153 INTFSNLADNYIV

-182 STNSEKSSTI
+182 LTNSEKSSTI

-212 SLFFKHAL
+212 SLFFKHL
-220 EFQNIN
+220 RKFQNMN

-239 FDPGGLT
+239 FDPGGLN
-246 IESVDE
+246 IESVEE
-252 NRSQARDRNVLYNS
+252 NRLQARDRNVLYNS
-266 QESVKQL
+266 QESIKQI
-273 QTGLV
+273 QTGVV
-278 LHWNTN
+278 LDWDTKLGEVN
-284 IGQISSNIYYSN
+284 SNVYYSN

-303 PFTYG
+303 PFTNG

-317 SGAEFSLKNRSES
+317 SGVEISIKDKSQN
-330 FEWMIGTSIQNQTD
+330 FEWMVGTSIQDQKD

-352 EGEKGVKVLD
+352 EGEKGAITLD

-367 KSLGAFALGSYNK
+367 RSYGAFALASYNK
-380 SKYSIQA
+380 ENYSIQS
-387 GLRYDIHEISS
+387 GVRFDLHEISL
-398 DDYMLDIGIDQ
+398 DDNVGIDQ
-409 QYIDYSKSLSA
+409 QYVEYSKSLKA
-420 FSPSLGF
+420 FSPNVGF
-427 VYSLSKNRELYIN
+427 IYNLNKKYEVYIN
-440 YGYTYET
+440 YGKSYET

-457 NGTGFNENL
+457 NGVGFNGDLN
-466 SPMSSSG
+466 PMNSSG
-473 FDLGFRKHSQDLSY
+473 FDLGFRNKSQNLSY
-487 SLTVFYIDTKDEIV
+487 SITAFYINTKDEIV

-518 TSKRLGTELE
+518 TSKRIGTEIE
-528 ASYNLGKPGV
+528 VSYNLGNSGV

-548 EFENQGVS
+548 EFKNQEVS
-556 GDLAGIPKSNFSI
+556 GDLPGIPKSNFAL
-569 EWLYAYKNLDL
+569 EWLYGYKDFDL
-580 KLDLKYVNSLFA
+580 KLDLKYVNSLYA
-592 DNYNEVKV
+592 DNNNEVKV

-612 KVNFKGVSLDIG
+612 KFNLKGFFLEVG
-624 LHIRNLFD
+624 LHVRNLLD

-639 RANAFGNRFYEPAS
+639 RTNAFGNRFYEPAS
-653 LRQFILSIKTSF
+653 LRSFILSIKTTF

>member
-1 MKTNRLLVVSALL
+1 MNRFFTILTLL
-14 LLQAN
+14 LSQTN
-19 LFALQSDTLNL
+19 VFAIQSDTLNL
-30 DEVMLKSA
+30 EEVVLKSV
-38 LINQANPALTVSEIS
+38 LINQSNPALTVSEIS
-53 YAEYQIRPVNFQD
+53 YDEYQIRPVNFQD

-107 LDGIPLTTP
+107 LDGVPLTTP

-121 VDNIPF
+121 VDNIPS
-127 QLIENV
+127 QLIENI

-140 STRYGNASGGVVS
+140 STRYGNASGGVV
-153 INTFSNLTNKYIM
+153 IIKTFSNLADKYVV

-192 LNISQAE
+192 LNISQFE

-212 SLFFKHAL
+212 SLFFKHARKL
-220 EFQNIN
+220 QNMN

-239 FDPGGLT
+239 FDPGGLN
-246 IESVDE
+246 IESVEE

-266 QESVKQL
+266 QESIKQI
-273 QTGLV
+273 QTGVV
-278 LHWNTN
+278 LDWDTKLGEVN
-284 IGQISSNIYYSN
+284 SNIYYSN

-303 PFTYG
+303 PFTNG

-317 SGAEFSLKNRSES
+317 SGVEINIKDKSQN
-330 FEWMIGTSIQNQTD
+330 FEWMVGTSIQDQKD

-352 EGEKGVKVLD
+352 EGEKGAITLD

-367 KSLGAFALGSYNK
+367 SSYGAFALASYNK
-380 SKYSIQA
+380 ENYSFQS
-387 GLRYDIHEISS
+387 GVRFDLHEISL
-398 DDYMLDIGIDQ
+398 DDNVGIDQ
-409 QYIDYSKSLSA
+409 QYVEYSKSLKA
-420 FSPSLGF
+420 FSPNVGF
-427 VYSLSKNRELYIN
+427 IYNLNKNDEVYIN
-440 YGYTYET
+440 YGKSYET

-457 NGTGFNENL
+457 NGVGFNGDLN
-466 SPMSSSG
+466 PMNSSG
-473 FDLGFRKHSQDLSY
+473 FELGFRNKSQNLSY
-487 SLTVFYIDTKDEIV
+487 SITAFYINTKDEIV

-518 TSKRLGTELE
+518 TSKRIGTEME
-528 ASYNLGKPGV
+528 VSYNLGNLGV

-548 EFENQGVS
+548 EFKNQEVS
-556 GDLAGIPKSNFSI
+556 GDLPGIPKSNFALK
-569 EWLYAYKNLDL
+569 WLYGYKDFDL
-580 KLDLKYVNSLFA
+580 KMDLKYVNSLYA
-592 DNYNEVKV
+592 DNNNEVKV

-612 KVNFKGVSLDIG
+612 KFNFKGFFLEVG
-624 LHIRNLFD
+624 LHARNLLN

-639 RANAFGNRFYEPAS
+639 RTNAFGNRFYEPAS
-653 LRQFILSIKTSF
+653 LRSFILSIKTTF